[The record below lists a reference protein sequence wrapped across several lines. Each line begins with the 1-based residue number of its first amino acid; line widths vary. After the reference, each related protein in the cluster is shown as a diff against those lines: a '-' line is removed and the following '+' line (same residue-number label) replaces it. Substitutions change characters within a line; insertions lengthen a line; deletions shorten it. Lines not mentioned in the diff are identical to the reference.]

1 MPTVVVTGA
10 AGSVGSRVAAR
21 LLMRPDID
29 RVIGIDLIPVADAD
43 PRFDGRIMDLAARPG
58 PGDVDLERAMDG
70 ADAVLHLAWT
80 VPDGKGLGPEDV
92 EAAAAGN
99 RRALNRVLD
108 VSEKVGIST
117 VVHVSSAT
125 VYGAWADNNIPLAED
140 ARLRP
145 NPEFSFAVSKAEAE
159 RALAEWADGH
169 PSVSVAILRPAVTV
183 GTDGRPLYQALGITR
198 APRLGDERRPVQY
211 LHVDDLVSGVILAW
225 ERGLNG
231 VYNVAPD
238 GGIPEEQARALAGG
252 VARFSVPDRVA
263 ARVASIGWNIWRQ
276 GVPVEAQAYATY
288 PWVIAPDR
296 LKAVGWSPEYSS
308 EEALVATDERVHW
321 DDLPPGRRQN
331 ANLALVISGA
341 AIVASGVGVAAEAL
355 RRRRRRRD

>member
-1 MPTVVVTGA
+1 MSTVVVTGV

-29 RVIGIDLIPVADAD
+29 RVVGIDLVPVADAD

-70 ADAVLHLAWT
+70 ADSVVHLAWS
-80 VPDGKGLGPEDV
+80 VPDGKGVGPQDV

-108 VSEKVGIST
+108 VAEKVGVST

-169 PSVSVAILRPAVTV
+169 PSVSVAVLRPTVTV

-198 APRLGDERRPVQY
+198 SPRLGDERRPVQY
-211 LHVDDLVSGVILAW
+211 LHVDDLVSAVILAW
-225 ERGLNG
+225 ERRLNN

-238 GGIPEEQARALAGG
+238 GGIAEEQARALAGG
-252 VARFSVPDRVA
+252 MARLSVPDRMA

-296 LKAVGWSPEYSS
+296 LKAVGWVPEYSS
-308 EEALVATDERVHW
+308 EEALVATDERIHW

-331 ANLALVISGA
+331 ANLALVIGGA
-341 AIVASGVGVAAEAL
+341 ALVASGVGVAAEAL
-355 RRRRRRRD
+355 RRRHRRRS